1 MYPAFEHPYEY
12 PPTPPCGELG
22 GRVCA
27 LRTPRVQQLQRRESR
42 RRFHRFEPFPS
53 RSESSPAA
61 ALAPRRS
68 RVSFA
73 VLDEA
78 DRMFD
83 MGFEP
88 QISKIMQVG

>member
-1 MYPAFEHPYEY
+1 MYPVFEHPTSASQS
-12 PPTPPCGELG
+12 PQCGELG
-22 GRVCA
+22 GRA
-27 LRTPRVQQLQRRESR
+27 GESR

-53 RSESSPAA
+53 RSESSPA

-88 QISKIMQVG
+88 QISKIMQVGYSRVPVEEYR